1 MTKELSTK
9 TLRKLLN
16 KVLSENNSLT
26 SSKRKAISKI
36 AYMYSNIE
44 EKQLTADND
53 IDIKTD
59 IAVTSLST
67 GPNEEDRDFRECD
80 ATLSLRKSSGLE
92 DDAEVIAVLNEGR
105 LSALITA
112 LMNKYSELTSI
123 NREIRMVTNTEQ
135 NGN

>member
-16 KVLSENNSLT
+16 KVLSESNSLT
-26 SSKRKAISKI
+26 RSKRKAISKI
-36 AYMYSNIE
+36 AYMYSNFE

-53 IDIKTD
+53 IDIKTE

-80 ATLSLRKSSGLE
+80 ATLSLRKSFGLE
-92 DDAEVIAVLNEGR
+92 YDAEVIAVLNEGQ

-123 NREIRMVTNTEQ
+123 NREIRMVTNTDK
-135 NGN
+135 NDN

>member
-26 SSKRKAISKI
+26 RSKRKAISKI
-36 AYMYSNIE
+36 AYMYSNFE

-53 IDIKTD
+53 IVIKTD

-67 GPNEEDRDFRECD
+67 GPNDEDRDFRECD
-80 ATLSLRKSSGLE
+80 ATLSLRKSF
-92 DDAEVIAVLNEGR
+92 EVIAVLNEGQ

-123 NREIRMVTNTEQ
+123 NREIRMVTNTDK
-135 NGN
+135 NDN

>member
-9 TLRKLLN
+9 ALRKLLN

-26 SSKRKAISKI
+26 RSKRKAISKI

-67 GPNEEDRDFRECD
+67 GPNDEDRDFRECD

-92 DDAEVIAVLNEGR
+92 DDAEVIAVLNEGQ

-123 NREIRMVTNTEQ
+123 NREIRMVTNTDK
-135 NGN
+135 NDN

>member
-16 KVLSENNSLT
+16 KVLSESNSLT
-26 SSKRKAISKI
+26 RSKRKAISKI
-36 AYMYSNIE
+36 AYMYSNFE

-53 IDIKTD
+53 IDIKTE
-59 IAVTSLST
+59 IVVTSLST

-80 ATLSLRKSSGLE
+80 ATLSLRKSFGLE
-92 DDAEVIAVLNEGR
+92 LIAVLNEGQ

-123 NREIRMVTNTEQ
+123 NREIRMVTNTDK
-135 NGN
+135 NDN